1 MRALESE
8 RPVTSL
14 DRPVGHDE
22 DASDLGD
29 FVAVA
34 TDAPAD
40 EVVDRE
46 FLAMLFEL
54 ARTRLDD
61 RAWYVLRRRYGL
73 DDGNAVTLDAIGR
86 ELGLSRESVRKIE
99 RRALEALRRELIG
112 AA

>member
-54 ARTRLDD
+54 ARTPAGRP
-61 RAWYVLRRRYGL
+61 RAG
-73 DDGNAVTLDAIGR
+73 T
-86 ELGLSRESVRKIE
+86 SC
-99 RRALEALRRELIG
+99 
-112 AA
+112 AAATAWTTATP